1 MIEAKT
7 LVELL
12 QLNAGADRRI
22 TYIEGDGTERKVTYG
37 ELRRRALGILRR
49 LQQLGA
55 AQGDKLIIFL
65 NNNEAFIDGFW
76 AALAGGIIPVP
87 LAVGISDEHRWKLL
101 RVARKLGSP
110 YLYTDQKTL
119 DRLRDFARGVNEAAA
134 FAKLESRVFLIDQLE
149 EVGAPG
155 QPAAVGPDD
164 VAFIQF
170 SSGSTSEPKGV
181 VLTHRNILA
190 NARGVSEAAGVTD
203 RDISLSW
210 MPLTHD
216 MGLIGMFIMVFA
228 NQAEINLMPTDAYI
242 RRPLL
247 WATVATLKRAT
258 ILASPNFGFRH
269 YLKVLGDRSPEGVDL
284 SSVRLIFNGAEPINV
299 ALCEEFLA
307 RMAGTG
313 LRRSA
318 MLPVYGLAEASLAV
332 SFPDV
337 EREYRSLVLD
347 RQSLSIGGQARLAG
361 RDEASALELMCEGH
375 AIPYCELRVVD
386 EADRPLPEL
395 HVGHV
400 QIRGENV
407 TKGYFE
413 APDIN
418 AEAFT
423 VDGWLRTGDL
433 GLLDAG
439 ELFIT
444 GRAKEILFVNGQ
456 NYYPHDIEA
465 IAEGVDTL
473 ELGKVAAVGCRP
485 PGAETDELTI
495 FVLHRS
501 SMEEFLPLASE
512 VTRRVN
518 EHAGLEVAHVVP
530 VRRIPKTTSGKVQ
543 RVALERAF
551 VAGEFAAEMAEL
563 GRLREAAHVHT
574 HEAVG
579 SVEQRIKAIVDDA
592 LPGKRVEVD
601 DNLFEVG
608 ASSLTLIQIHERLDR
623 EFPGLVD
630 LTEIFDYPTVAD
642 LASHIEAKL
651 AGGAD

>member
-1 MIEAKT
+1 
-7 LVELL
+7 
-12 QLNAGADRRI
+12 
-22 TYIEGDGTERKVTYG
+22 
-37 ELRRRALGILRR
+37 
-49 LQQLGA
+49 
-55 AQGDKLIIFL
+55 
-65 NNNEAFIDGFW
+65 
-76 AALAGGIIPVP
+76 
-87 LAVGISDEHRWKLL
+87 
-101 RVARKLGSP
+101 
-110 YLYTDQKTL
+110 
-119 DRLRDFARGVNEAAA
+119 
-134 FAKLESRVFLIDQLE
+134 
-149 EVGAPG
+149 
-155 QPAAVGPDD
+155 
-164 VAFIQF
+164 
-170 SSGSTSEPKGV
+170 
-181 VLTHRNILA
+181 
-190 NARGVSEAAGVTD
+190 
-203 RDISLSW
+203 
-210 MPLTHD
+210 
-216 MGLIGMFIMVFA
+216 
-228 NQAEINLMPTDAYI
+228 
-242 RRPLL
+242 
-247 WATVATLKRAT
+247 
-258 ILASPNFGFRH
+258 
-269 YLKVLGDRSPEGVDL
+269 
-284 SSVRLIFNGAEPINV
+284 V